1 MTAFSPAVAGSRTA
15 EPWVD
20 NLRVVVIS
28 GVIVGHTA
36 TAYVV
41 DFPWYYDDERATSGV
56 WTTLLSFPTV
66 AGAIFWLGPLFL
78 VAGWF
83 SVRSLDRSGAAAFAR
98 SRLLRLGLP
107 LAGYVAV
114 VQPLTDYVGNLRGEQ
129 GSFVTYLRA
138 TEVGPMWFLAALL
151 TFSLAYAGLRGVVP
165 APRRRTPASGPA
177 LAGAVLLIAG
187 ASLAVWQVWP
197 WDAEMVLNLRVGE
210 WPQGAVLF
218 ALGVRAGEAGWLADL
233 TGRRVRR
240 LGWVAAGGTVALSG
254 LFAVQL
260 ARDDVEALLE
270 GAGWPALL
278 FALLDGVVAVAFTL
292 WFVAWL
298 RRRWS
303 RHGTL

>member
-151 TFSLAYAGLRGVVP
+151 TFSLAYAGLRG
-165 APRRRTPASGPA
+165 AAHRGGLPRRV
-177 LAGAVLLIAG
+177 AGVAM
-187 ASLAVWQVWP
+187 
-197 WDAEMVLNLRVGE
+197 DAEMVLNLRVGE

-233 TGRRVRR
+233 TGRRGRR
-240 LGWVAAGGTVALSG
+240 LGCSRAPAGRRCSSRSSTAWWRSPSRCGSSRGSAAGGHGTG
-254 LFAVQL
+254 
-260 ARDDVEALLE
+260 
-270 GAGWPALL
+270 
-278 FALLDGVVAVAFTL
+278 
-292 WFVAWL
+292 
-298 RRRWS
+298 RWS
-303 RHGTL
+303 AGPVAPRTRPMSCTRSS